1 VRELFMINVLLTVDS
16 LSASVLN
23 LIIHN

>member
-1 VRELFMINVLLTVDS
+1 MINVLLTVDS